1 MASTADML
9 LTDFQN
15 TQAYL
20 RSQRSVLKNGDA
32 FVGVLAQQA
41 ELWKDRLEKAHF
53 TSSEG
58 NTFTRA
64 LEHDIWGDAHIT
76 ALATALGSAVAK
88 GQRTKGG
95 RRPNQTL
102 TVWNQ
107 YFSQKDCAVFS
118 DTSATL
124 VQKCDVVA
132 SRLFKL
138 NIHLPTEQTV
148 KRALL
153 CAMNVGDFGKAGS
166 ESYMAVRE
174 IKRLLK
180 QRVKTAVRPGNF
192 LVEYPLT
199 PLELPESLRAKA
211 HPQGDPP
218 CQIEVDESLSCV
230 VPLRKTNKGMDGSS
244 QHSQSHSQSSSQAE
258 VMAQTFMNVMA
269 MMQQGSGV
277 QLPGL
282 TLFKPKTKAAKALGD
297 AAPATPA
304 TPTAG
309 DQTDSQ
315 ETLEHQN
322 LPVAA
327 ASSKP
332 APLALP
338 APSTLVVPK
347 PLELPP
353 AHQVETVLDSIKERT
368 AGKKRAAED
377 ETSATE
383 ASKQP
388 KGNAKCKAKAAP
400 KSTPKAKSI
409 GKAKAKA
416 SGKAKAKKPS
426 EVKADANEQP
436 AADHHQQE
444 TAIGGGKPPCPSAP
458 GLGTTF
464 FRGGKIQYPKNG
476 KELRVFRKVTDRNDL
491 KVKIRDGSAE
501 AAWEKALRI
510 IEDAGDVD

>member
-20 RSQRSVLKNGDA
+20 RSQRTVLKNGDA

-41 ELWKDRLEKAHF
+41 ELWKNRLESAHF

-64 LEHDIWGDAHIT
+64 LEPDNWGDAHIT
-76 ALATALGSAVAK
+76 TLATALGSSVAK

-95 RRPNQTL
+95 R
-102 TVWNQ
+102 
-107 YFSQKDCAVFS
+107 
-118 DTSATL
+118 
-124 VQKCDVVA
+124 
-132 SRLFKL
+132 
-138 NIHLPTEQTV
+138 
-148 KRALL
+148 
-153 CAMNVGDFGKAGS
+153 MNVGDFGKAGS

-174 IKRLLK
+174 IKRLVK
-180 QRVKTAVRPGNF
+180 QGVKNAARPSNF

-199 PLELPESLRAKA
+199 PCELPESLRAKA
-211 HPQGDPP
+211 YPEGDPP
-218 CQIEVDESLSCV
+218 CQIDVNEALSCV
-230 VPLRKTNKGMDGSS
+230 VPLRKTNKGMDASS
-244 QHSQSHSQSSSQAE
+244 QQSQSHSQSSQAE
-258 VMAQTFMNVMA
+258 VMANTFMNVMA
-269 MMQQGSGV
+269 MMQQGAGA

-297 AAPATPA
+297 TASATPA
-304 TPTAG
+304 SPATAG

-315 ETLEHQN
+315 ETIKPQN

-332 APLALP
+332 VPLALP
-338 APSTLVVPK
+338 APSTLVAPK

-353 AHQVETVLDSIKERT
+353 EHQVATVLDSIKERT

-383 ASKQP
+383 ASKQA
-388 KGNAKCKAKAAP
+388 KGKAKCKAKAAP
-400 KSTPKAKSI
+400 KSNPKAKAIGKGKAKAI
-409 GKAKAKA
+409 GKAKAN
-416 SGKAKAKKPS
+416 KPS
-426 EVKADANEQP
+426 DVKVADANEQP
-436 AADHHQQE
+436 AADHHPQE
-444 TAIGGGKPPCPSAP
+444 TAVGNGKPPCPSAP

-464 FRGGKIQYPKNG
+464 FKGGKIQYPKNG
-476 KELRVFRKVTDRNDL
+476 KELRVFRKANDRNDL
-491 KVKIRDGSAE
+491 KVKIRDGCAE
-501 AAWEKALRI
+501 DAWEKALSI
-510 IEDAGDVD
+510 IADANDVD